1 MMPFSLLRT
10 RCGKNVAVLLSI
22 AACAIVV
29 ATQARTL
36 TQRTDEQGLATELG
50 LESAWPHVRVDFS
63 R

>member
-1 MMPFSLLRT
+1 MMPIFRLRT
-10 RCGKNVAVLLSI
+10 QCGNYVGLLLSI

-29 ATQARTL
+29 GTQARAAA
-36 TQRTDEQGLATELG
+36 QRADEQSLTRELG